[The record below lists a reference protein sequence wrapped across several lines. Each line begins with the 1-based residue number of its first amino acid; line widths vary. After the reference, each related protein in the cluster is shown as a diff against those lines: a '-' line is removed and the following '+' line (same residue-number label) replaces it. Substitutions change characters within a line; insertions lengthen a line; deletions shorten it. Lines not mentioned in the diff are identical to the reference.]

1 MLAETTK
8 TAVES
13 VYRLH
18 MIPKDY
24 GMRYGRKQLRP
35 IKAVIRVPTLIS
47 KEDLTKAFME
57 WKARAPKQ
65 TVCVSSPSRVKSY
78 VLEDMYTFKIID
90 YLKPSIG
97 ESILVLSEKE
107 WQRLLQ
113 WKP

>member
-1 MLAETTK
+1 MLAETT

-35 IKAVIRVPTLIS
+35 IKAVVRVPTRIS
-47 KEDLTKAFME
+47 KTDLTKAFIE
-57 WKARAPKQ
+57 WKAKEPRQ
-65 TVCVSSPSRVKSY
+65 TVCISSPSGDKPY
-78 VLEDMYTFKIID
+78 VLADMYTFKIID
-90 YLKPSIG
+90 YVRPSIG
-97 ESILVLSEKE
+97 ESVLVLTGQE

-113 WKP
+113 LKP